1 MGGCHVGELLLHHKI
16 RPGTSCSSGCLLV
29 CFVCFFLR
37 VLWSYDFIPLFEYK
51 ELRYLFIMPCFPW
64 TLEEG
69 GHVDLRNFKSC
80 RPFLAPTPPW
90 AVQCLVGTNV
100 SLCHS
105 DLLRFRVFVRFLWQ
119 NGKRFSFILGL
130 VTCYYYIYDK
140 LSFATLV
147 KRAFLLIFFV
157 LIFNRFLCNSAFN
170 LIYCWLESVDLMS
183 TLFELCIF

>member
-16 RPGTSCSSGCLLV
+16 RPGTFCSSGCLLV
-29 CFVCFFLR
+29 CFVCFFFKSPLKLR
-37 VLWSYDFIPLFEYK
+37 LYSPLWVQGV
-51 ELRYLFIMPCFPW
+51 
-64 TLEEG
+64 TLPFYNALLSMNSRGG

-105 DLLRFRVFVRFLWQ
+105 DLLRFHVFVRFLWQ

-170 LIYCWLESVDLMS
+170 LIYCWLQSVDLMS